1 MGVHQRQRPVPK
13 GHATRPK
20 IIVLLGYFSVRKKRT
35 RLLATI
41 FRYTST
47 APLCDFCHSFLFFYQ
62 SCISPLPPLLALLA
76 TLLLFCNLF
85 VAVFLKVTLLGFW
98 WELDTFAFWKQGST
112 TYFLLLQKSRK
123 KMAQKTSWTEGRK
136 LKSCQSHSVWKSWSL
151 CYH

>member
-20 IIVLLGYFSVRKKRT
+20 IIVLLGYFSVRKKGLDCLQLFSDT
-35 RLLATI
+35 LLLPPCATSAI
-41 FRYTST
+41 
-47 APLCDFCHSFLFFYQ
+47 HSFFYQ

-136 LKSCQSHSVWKSWSL
+136 LKSCHSHSVWKSWSL

>member
-20 IIVLLGYFSVRKKRT
+20 IIVLLGYFSVRKKKDST
-35 RLLATI
+35 ACNYFPIHFYCPLVRLLPFI
-41 FRYTST
+41 
-47 APLCDFCHSFLFFYQ
+47 PFFYQ
-62 SCISPLPPLLALLA
+62 SCISPLPPLLLLA